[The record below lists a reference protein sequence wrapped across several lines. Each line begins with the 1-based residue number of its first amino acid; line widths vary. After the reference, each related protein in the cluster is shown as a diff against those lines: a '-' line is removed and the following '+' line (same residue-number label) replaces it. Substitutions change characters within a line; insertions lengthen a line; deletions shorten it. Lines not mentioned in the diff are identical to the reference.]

1 VVFNI
6 ASGLIIPFPEQI
18 EEKYSISENRIIFNI
33 SFEKLKPLI
42 DDFVSNLSEPLF
54 LIIQKP
60 LKEKYKPNSF
70 TKGPFKA
77 ELFYFNLRTKEQ
89 LAEVLDQYG
98 EILLND
104 GMSEFGIRSHETGDE
119 IFIAKYKVALIFSKN
134 VKQYFSLLNKYGIT
148 ETNDLITAWDII
160 SLEFPGKRSRVV
172 IDNKDIFD
180 VVDALKDISPMYN
193 SKIIDDTK

>member
-1 VVFNI
+1 MFNT
-6 ASGLIIPFPEQI
+6 ASGVTIPFPERI
-18 EEKYSISENRIIFNI
+18 EEKYSINKNQIMFNI
-33 SFEKLKPLI
+33 SFEKLKPFI

-54 LIIQKP
+54 LIIQRP

-77 ELFYFNLRTKEQ
+77 ELFYFDLQTKEQ
-89 LAEVLDQYG
+89 ITEVLDQYG

-104 GMSEFGIRSHETGDE
+104 GMSEFGVRSHETGDE
-119 IFIAKYKVALIFSKN
+119 IFIAKYKVALIFSKDI
-134 VKQYFSLLNKYGIT
+134 KQYFSLLDKYEII

-160 SLEFPGKRSRVV
+160 SSEYPGKRSRVV

-180 VVDALKDISPMYN
+180 VVETLKDISPMYK

>member
-1 VVFNI
+1 MFNT
-6 ASGLIIPFPEQI
+6 ASGVIIPFPEQI
-18 EEKYSISENRIIFNI
+18 EEKYSISENQIMFNI
-33 SFEKLKPLI
+33 SFEKLKAFI

-70 TKGPFKA
+70 AKGPFKA
-77 ELFYFNLRTKEQ
+77 ELYYFDLGTKAQ
-89 LAEVLDQYG
+89 TTEVLDQYG

-104 GMSEFGIRSHETGDE
+104 GMSEFGVSSHKTGDE
-119 IFIAKYKVALIFSKN
+119 IFIAKYKIALIFSKN
-134 VKQYFSLLNKYGIT
+134 IKQYFSLLDKYGIT

-160 SLEFPGKRSRVV
+160 SSEYPGERSRVV
-172 IDNKDIFD
+172 IDNKDIFY
-180 VVDALKDISPMYN
+180 VVEALKDISPMYD